1 MAVPAAATLRLSTS
15 SPNPLLT
22 SQDEHAIH
30 SKDDKDLESV
40 GSNSDNNTLPLH
52 SPWTFWLDRSLPGTT
67 AAECESNLKKIY
79 TVETVQNFWRV
90 YNNIPGVSSLPL
102 RCTYHMMRGER
113 RPLWEEESNAKG
125 GVWKLKV
132 PKEFTPAV
140 WKELLLATIGEQ
152 FTDYCASGD
161 EVVGVSISVRDRED
175 VFQVWNGNASR
186 APDANVLGRIHE
198 LLPQISFKAVFY
210 KPHQEHHAFEGAGQ
224 DISNASGVQMH
235 ETGSDQIRHSSP
247 PLHAAH
253 WSPAE
258 YEDHLSRSFS
268 HTLPPEAPR
277 VSVSVSMMT
286 PPAEAPQQLQQTSA
300 QQSVLSPQQLQAL
313 LQQQQKALMLH
324 QIQEVFKNQQEQ
336 LNIQLMQQKNA
347 GMVNQEQMAI
357 QQQLL
362 QVQQQHL
369 LNLQRQGLLSV
380 LPNGLGDLQG
390 GHALYG
396 NGMCK
401 WPGCESVFG
410 DYQSFLK
417 HLNTEHTL
425 DDKST
430 AQCRVQMQVVQQLE
444 LQLKKDKERLQA
456 MMAHL
461 KSSEIKQ
468 AQAGH
473 AVSNGSFSQATLPK
487 GPLPMSLSQS
497 ATAPTTPLTPLSDS
511 PGVLTPNSM
520 FGGTPVR
527 RRYSRSMSQ
536 DIVDNKEFYL
546 STEVRPPFTYASLI
560 RQAIYD
566 SPRRQLTLNE
576 IYNWFTRTFAYFRR
590 NAATWKNA
598 VRHNLSL
605 HKCFVRLENVK
616 GAVWTVDEIEFH
628 RRRPQKT
635 TGSGSSMMKSPQNLP
650 GQSLLRSL
658 PQSGLP
664 DCNIPFYN
672 PASMGSIPMH
682 SLPHVLQ
689 EQMNGAFPYAAGY
702 QSDSSSTTQS
712 PPQGFI
718 KEEQDDEEICD
729 NFPSFELSESHEDEE
744 EDDEGDEE
752 DDEGDEGGRSPPGG
766 PAHRGG
772 PP

>member
-1 MAVPAAATLRLSTS
+1 
-15 SPNPLLT
+15 
-22 SQDEHAIH
+22 
-30 SKDDKDLESV
+30 
-40 GSNSDNNTLPLH
+40 
-52 SPWTFWLDRSLPGTT
+52 
-67 AAECESNLKKIY
+67 
-79 TVETVQNFWRV
+79 
-90 YNNIPGVSSLPL
+90 
-102 RCTYHMMRGER
+102 
-113 RPLWEEESNAKG
+113 
-125 GVWKLKV
+125 
-132 PKEFTPAV
+132 
-140 WKELLLATIGEQ
+140 
-152 FTDYCASGD
+152 
-161 EVVGVSISVRDRED
+161 
-175 VFQVWNGNASR
+175 
-186 APDANVLGRIHE
+186 
-198 LLPQISFKAVFY
+198 
-210 KPHQEHHAFEGAGQ
+210 
-224 DISNASGVQMH
+224 MH
-235 ETGSDQIRHSSP
+235 ETGSDQIRHNSP

-253 WSPAE
+253 WSPAD
-258 YEDHLSRSFS
+258 YEDQLSRSCN

-277 VSVSVSMMT
+277 VPVSVSMMT
-286 PPAEAPQQLQQTSA
+286 PPAEAPQQLQQTAA

-324 QIQEVFKNQQEQ
+324 QQQIQEVFKNQQEQ

-347 GMVNQEQMAI
+347 GMVNQELTAQQMAI

-380 LPNGLGDLQG
+380 LPNGLSASQGCENGNSLSPGGESRESSCQPASTNGNHSSLHRKKESVSLDDLCN
-390 GHALYG
+390 HALYG

-410 DYQSFLK
+410 DHQAFLK

-468 AQAGH
+468 AQSGNA
-473 AVSNGSFSQATLPK
+473 ASNGSYSQATPPK

-511 PGVLTPNSM
+511 PGVLTPNGVFS
-520 FGGTPVR
+520 GTPVR

-635 TGSGSSMMKSPQNLP
+635 TGTGSAMMKSPQNLP
-650 GQSLLRSL
+650 GQSSLRSV

-702 QSDSSSTTQS
+702 QSDSSATQS
-712 PPQGFI
+712 PPQAFI
-718 KEEQDDEEICD
+718 KEELEDEVICE
-729 NFPSFELSESHEDEE
+729 NFSGFEFSESHEDD
-744 EDDEGDEE
+744 EDE
-752 DDEGDEGGRSPPGG
+752 DSSPSTG
-766 PAHRGG
+766 PHPRRTPAADHHHHQHHHLDSPG
-772 PP
+772 PPHLQLDRMPSL